1 MIRVLVA
8 EDMRLLR
15 ETVVAALEFE
25 DDITVVAVLESGE
38 SIVSAAADAR
48 AEVAVVDIDL
58 PGRTGLEAAAEM
70 RTRYPQC
77 RVLILT
83 ALATPGHLKRAMEI
97 GVCGFI
103 LKDGSRQDLLHAV
116 RTVAAGGSVLDPGL
130 AYTALRTP
138 GNPLTER
145 EVEVLRCFAEGAAPK
160 QIAARLHLSYGTVR
174 NYLASAVTK
183 LQARTRVDAVRL
195 ATDAGWL

>member
-25 DDITVVAVLESGE
+25 DDIDVVAVLEDGE
-38 SIVSAAADAR
+38 TIASAATEAQ
-48 AEVAVVDIDL
+48 AEVAVLDIDL
-58 PGRTGLEAAAEM
+58 PGRTGLEAAAEL
-70 RTRYPQC
+70 RTSYPQC
-77 RVLILT
+77 QVLILT
-83 ALATPGHLKRAMEI
+83 ALANPRHLKRAIEI

-103 LKDGSRQDLLHAV
+103 LKDGSRQDLLRAV

-130 AYTALRTP
+130 AVAALRTP
-138 GNPLTER
+138 DNPLTER
-145 EVEVLRCFAEGAAPK
+145 ETEVLRCFAAGAAPK
-160 QIAARLHLSYGTVR
+160 QIATRLHLSYGTVR